1 MQHKNKNMKKQIAL
15 LMTACILTLSVSF
28 ANGNDEI
35 PSGINA
41 NFTRHF
47 GEAKNVNWEKI
58 DSYYKASFDLN
69 GTELFAFYT
78 QDADFIGIAHYLT
91 SDRLPLMLQADLK
104 MNYKGY
110 WITDL
115 FEYSVNQE
123 PGYSVT
129 LENADQKITLK
140 SDNLSNWDFYKNI
153 KKN

>member
-1 MQHKNKNMKKQIAL
+1 MKKKIAML
-15 LMTACILTLSVSF
+15 ITAFILTLSVSF
-28 ANGNDEI
+28 ANGKYEI

-47 GEAKNVNWEKI
+47 AEAKNVNWEKM
-58 DSYYKASFDLN
+58 DSYYKASFELN
-69 GTELFAFYT
+69 GTAFFAFYSD
-78 QDADFIGIAHYLT
+78 DAHFIGIAHYML

-104 MNYKGY
+104 MDYKGY

-115 FEYSVNQE
+115 FEYSVNHE

-140 SDNLSNWDFYKNI
+140 SDNLSKWEVYKKI
-153 KKN
+153 KKS